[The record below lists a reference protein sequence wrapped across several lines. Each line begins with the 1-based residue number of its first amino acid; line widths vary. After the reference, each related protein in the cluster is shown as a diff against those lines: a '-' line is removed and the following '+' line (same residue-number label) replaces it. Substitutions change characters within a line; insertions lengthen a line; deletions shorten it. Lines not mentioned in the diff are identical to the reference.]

1 QYLAVAPLHHKTL
14 HLVGMCYNYTEYKY
28 CAQGPRCRGGYGWV
42 NSQGQSYA
50 KSYAQFVRIRRCSNF
65 ERGYDCR
72 QRRSLG
78 PGSETK
84 TSEETCLICRLW

>member
-1 QYLAVAPLHHKTL
+1 MAFTIRAIPFTTQSAS
-14 HLVGMCYNYTEYKY
+14 MCYTYTEYKY

-78 PGSETK
+78 PDSETK
-84 TSEETCLICRLW
+84 TSEETCLICQLW